1 MRMRRC
7 ECSVGDAS
15 APEKRM
21 SIGVMSESVAYD
33 TGSAYG
39 TAPSS
44 TSIAVHMQS
53 IRMRVSE
60 LASHSGTSRL
70 SASRLPFMHTDSH
83 LAASWYSVYSRASEL
98 PASTSTY
105 ALPVSRTAE
114 KR

>member
-1 MRMRRC
+1 
-7 ECSVGDAS
+7 
-15 APEKRM
+15 
-21 SIGVMSESVAYD
+21 MSESVAYD

-44 TSIAVHMQS
+44 SSIAVHMQS

-83 LAASWYSVYSRASEL
+83 LAASWYSVYSRATR
-98 PASTSTY
+98 A
-105 ALPVSRTAE
+105 ARVHVDVRAPVSRTAE